1 MFWIDK
7 YYIILVLPTVILAL
21 YAQAKVNSTFNRYRQ
36 ERSLRGMTGQE
47 VAVQMLRNAGIL
59 DVPVQMVAGHL
70 TDHYDPRNR
79 VLRLSESV
87 FNSSSIAAVGVAAH
101 EAGHAIQHQEGYA
114 PLHLRNA
121 IVPLTRIG
129 SSLSMPLILIGIL
142 MGGLTNATSATNIGW
157 YIIIAGIAL
166 FGVAV
171 LFQVITLPVEFNA
184 SRRALVTLRD
194 TQILMDDE
202 VGKARKV
209 LSAAALT
216 YVAAMAQA
224 LANLLRL
231 LLIVGGRRG
240 RDD

>member
-1 MFWIDK
+1 MFWIDQ
-7 YYIILVLPTVILAL
+7 YYILLVLPTVILAL

-36 ERSLRGMTGQE
+36 ERSYRGMTGQE
-47 VAVQMLRNAGIL
+47 VAVQMLRNAGIM

-70 TDHYDPRNR
+70 TDHYDPKNR

-87 FNSSSIAAVGVAAH
+87 FNSSSIAAIGVAAH
-101 EAGHAIQHQEGYA
+101 EAGHAIQHQEGYG

-121 IVPLTRIG
+121 IIPLTRIG
-129 SSLSMPLILIGIL
+129 SSLSMPLIFIGIS
-142 MGGLTNATSATNIGW
+142 MGGLSSAASAMNMGW
-157 YIIIAGIAL
+157 YIIVAGIAL

-184 SRRALVTLRD
+184 SRRALVTLGS
-194 TQILMDDE
+194 TQILMEDE
-202 VGKARKV
+202 VKKARKV

-224 LANLLRL
+224 VANLLRL
-231 LLIVGGRRG
+231 LLIVGGRR

>member
-1 MFWIDK
+1 MFWIDQ
-7 YYIILVLPTVILAL
+7 YYILLVLPTVLLAL
-21 YAQAKVNSTFNRYRQ
+21 YAQSKVNSTFNRYRQ
-36 ERSLRGMTGQE
+36 ERSYRGMTGQE

-59 DVPVQMVAGHL
+59 DVPVEMVAGHL
-70 TDHYDPRNR
+70 TDHYDPKNR

-87 FNSSSIAAVGVAAH
+87 FNSSSIAAIGVAAH
-101 EAGHAIQHQEGYA
+101 EAGHAIQHQEGYG

-121 IVPLTRIG
+121 IIPLTRIG
-129 SSLSMPLILIGIL
+129 SNLSMPLIFIGIA
-142 MGGLTNATSATNIGW
+142 MGGLSSAASATNMGW
-157 YIIIAGIAL
+157 YIIVAGIAL

-184 SRRALVTLRD
+184 SRRALQTLGNM
-194 TQILMDDE
+194 QILLEDE
-202 VGKARKV
+202 VKKARKV

-224 LANLLRL
+224 VANLLRL
-231 LLIVGGRRG
+231 LLIVGGRR

>member
-7 YYIILVLPTVILAL
+7 YYILLVLPTVILAL

-36 ERSLRGMTGQE
+36 ERSYRGMTGQE
-47 VAVQMLRNAGIL
+47 VAMQMLRNAGIY

-70 TDHYDPRNR
+70 TDHYDPKNR

-87 FNSSSIAAVGVAAH
+87 FNSSSIAAIGVAAH

-121 IVPLTRIG
+121 IIPLTRIG
-129 SSLSMPLILIGIL
+129 SNLSMPMIFIGIAL
-142 MGGLTNATSATNIGW
+142 GGLSSAASAINMGW
-157 YIIIAGIAL
+157 YIIVAGIAL

-184 SRRALVTLRD
+184 SKRALATLGS
-194 TQILMDDE
+194 TQILMEDE
-202 VGKARKV
+202 AKKARKV

-216 YVAAMAQA
+216 YEAAMAQA

-231 LLIVGGRRG
+231 ILIVGGRR

>member
-7 YYIILVLPTVILAL
+7 YYILLVLPTVILAL

-36 ERSLRGMTGQE
+36 ERSYRGMTGQE
-47 VAVQMLRNAGIL
+47 VAMQMLRNAGIY

-70 TDHYDPRNR
+70 TDHYDPKNR

-87 FNSSSIAAVGVAAH
+87 FNSSSIAAIGVAAH

-121 IVPLTRIG
+121 IIPLTRIG
-129 SSLSMPLILIGIL
+129 SNLSMPLIFIGIAL
-142 MGGLTNATSATNIGW
+142 GGLSNAASAVNMGW

-184 SRRALVTLRD
+184 SRRALATLGS
-194 TQILMDDE
+194 TQILMEDE
-202 VGKARKV
+202 VKKARKV

-231 LLIVGGRRG
+231 ILIVGGRR

>member
-7 YYIILVLPTVILAL
+7 YYILLVLPTVILAL
-21 YAQAKVNSTFNRYRQ
+21 YAQAKVNSTFNQYRQ
-36 ERSLRGMTGQE
+36 ERSYRGMTGQE
-47 VAVQMLRNAGIL
+47 VAMQMLRNAGIM
-59 DVPVQMVAGHL
+59 DVPVEMVAGHL
-70 TDHYDPRNR
+70 TDHYDPKNR

-87 FNSSSIAAVGVAAH
+87 FNSSSIAAIGVAAH
-101 EAGHAIQHQEGYA
+101 EAGHAIQHQEGYG

-121 IVPLTRIG
+121 IIPLTRIG
-129 SSLSMPLILIGIL
+129 STLSMPLIFIGIA
-142 MGGLTNATSATNIGW
+142 MGGLSNAASAMNMGW
-157 YIIIAGIAL
+157 YIIVAGIAL

-184 SRRALVTLRD
+184 SRRALVTLGS
-194 TQILMDDE
+194 TQILTEDE
-202 VGKARKV
+202 VKKARKV

-224 LANLLRL
+224 VANLLRL
-231 LLIVGGRRG
+231 LLIVGGRR

>member
-7 YYIILVLPTVILAL
+7 YYILLVLPTVILAL

-36 ERSLRGMTGQE
+36 ERSYRGMTGQE
-47 VAVQMLRNAGIL
+47 VAMQMLRNAGIY

-70 TDHYDPRNR
+70 TDHYDPKNR

-87 FNSSSIAAVGVAAH
+87 FNSSSIAAIGVAAH

-121 IVPLTRIG
+121 IIPLTRIG
-129 SSLSMPLILIGIL
+129 SNLSMPLIFIGIAL
-142 MGGLTNATSATNIGW
+142 GGLSNAASAANMGW
-157 YIIIAGIAL
+157 YIIVAGIAL

-184 SRRALVTLRD
+184 SKRALTTLGS
-194 TQILMDDE
+194 TQILMEDE
-202 VGKARKV
+202 VKKARKV

-231 LLIVGGRRG
+231 ILIVGGRR

>member
-1 MFWIDK
+1 MFWIDQ
-7 YYIILVLPTVILAL
+7 YYILLVLPTVILAL

-36 ERSLRGMTGQE
+36 ERSYRGMTGQE
-47 VAVQMLRNAGIL
+47 VAMQMLRNAGIM
-59 DVPVQMVAGHL
+59 DVPVEMVAGHL
-70 TDHYDPRNR
+70 TDHYDPKNR

-87 FNSSSIAAVGVAAH
+87 FNSSSIAAIGVAAH
-101 EAGHAIQHQEGYA
+101 EAGHAIQHQEGYG

-121 IVPLTRIG
+121 IIPLTRIG
-129 SSLSMPLILIGIL
+129 SSLSMPLIFVGIA
-142 MGGLTNATSATNIGW
+142 MGGLSNATSAMNMGW
-157 YIIIAGIAL
+157 YIIVAGIAL

-184 SRRALVTLRD
+184 SRRALATLGS
-194 TQILMDDE
+194 TQILMEDE
-202 VGKARKV
+202 VKKARKV

-224 LANLLRL
+224 VANLLRL
-231 LLIVGGRRG
+231 LLIVGGRR

>member
-7 YYIILVLPTVILAL
+7 YYILLVLPTVILAL

-36 ERSLRGMTGQE
+36 ERSYRGMTGQE
-47 VAVQMLRNAGIL
+47 VAMQMLRNAGIY
-59 DVPVQMVAGHL
+59 DVPVQMMAGHL
-70 TDHYDPRNR
+70 TDHYDPKNR

-87 FNSSSIAAVGVAAH
+87 FNSSSIAAIGVAAH

-121 IVPLTRIG
+121 IIPLTRIG
-129 SSLSMPLILIGIL
+129 SNLSMPLIFIGIAL
-142 MGGLTNATSATNIGW
+142 GGLSNAASAVNMGW

-184 SRRALVTLRD
+184 SRRALVTLGS
-194 TQILMDDE
+194 TQILMEDE
-202 VGKARKV
+202 VKKARKV

-231 LLIVGGRRG
+231 ILIVGGRR

>member
-7 YYIILVLPTVILAL
+7 YYILLVLPTVILAL

-36 ERSLRGMTGQE
+36 ERSYRGMTGQE
-47 VAVQMLRNAGIL
+47 VAMQMLRNAGIM

-70 TDHYDPRNR
+70 TDHYDPKNR

-87 FNSSSIAAVGVAAH
+87 FNSSSIAAIGVAAH
-101 EAGHAIQHQEGYA
+101 EAGHAIQHQEGYG

-121 IVPLTRIG
+121 IIPLTRIG
-129 SSLSMPLILIGIL
+129 SSLSMPLIFIGIAL
-142 MGGLTNATSATNIGW
+142 GGLSSAASAMNMGW
-157 YIIIAGIAL
+157 YIIVAGIAL

-184 SRRALVTLRD
+184 SRRALATLGS
-194 TQILMDDE
+194 TQILMEDE
-202 VGKARKV
+202 VKKARKV

-224 LANLLRL
+224 VANLLRL
-231 LLIVGGRRG
+231 LLIVGGRR
-240 RDD
+240 RND

>member
-1 MFWIDK
+1 MFWIDQ
-7 YYIILVLPTVILAL
+7 YYILLVLPTVILAL

-36 ERSLRGMTGQE
+36 ERSYRGMTGQE
-47 VAVQMLRNAGIL
+47 VALQMLRNAGIM

-70 TDHYDPRNR
+70 TDHYDPKNR

-87 FNSSSIAAVGVAAH
+87 FNSSSIAAIGVAAH
-101 EAGHAIQHQEGYA
+101 EAGHAIQHQEGYG

-121 IVPLTRIG
+121 IIPLTRIG
-129 SSLSMPLILIGIL
+129 SSLSMPLIFIGIA
-142 MGGLTNATSATNIGW
+142 MGGLSSVASAMNMGW
-157 YIIIAGIAL
+157 YIIVAGIAL

-184 SRRALVTLRD
+184 SRRALVTLGS
-194 TQILMDDE
+194 TQILMEDE
-202 VGKARKV
+202 VKKARKV

-224 LANLLRL
+224 VANLLRL
-231 LLIVGGRRG
+231 LLIVGGRR

>member
-1 MFWIDK
+1 MFWIDQ
-7 YYIILVLPTVILAL
+7 YYILLVLPTVILAL

-36 ERSLRGMTGQE
+36 ERSYRGMTGQE
-47 VAVQMLRNAGIL
+47 VAMQMLRNAGIM
-59 DVPVQMVAGHL
+59 DVPVEMVAGHL
-70 TDHYDPRNR
+70 TDHYDPKNR

-87 FNSSSIAAVGVAAH
+87 FNSSSIAAIGVAAH
-101 EAGHAIQHQEGYA
+101 EAGHAIQHQEGYG

-121 IVPLTRIG
+121 IIPLTRIG
-129 SSLSMPLILIGIL
+129 STLSMPLIFIGIA
-142 MGGLTNATSATNIGW
+142 MGGLSSAVSATNMGW
-157 YIIIAGIAL
+157 YIIVAGIAL

-184 SRRALVTLRD
+184 SRRALVTLGN
-194 TQILMDDE
+194 TQILTEDE
-202 VGKARKV
+202 VKKARKV

-224 LANLLRL
+224 VANLLRL
-231 LLIVGGRRG
+231 LLIVGGRR

>member
-7 YYIILVLPTVILAL
+7 YYILLVLPTVILAL

-36 ERSLRGMTGQE
+36 ERSYRGMTGQE
-47 VAVQMLRNAGIL
+47 VAMQMLRNAGIY

-70 TDHYDPRNR
+70 TDHYDPKNR

-87 FNSSSIAAVGVAAH
+87 FNSSSIAAIGVAAH

-121 IVPLTRIG
+121 IIPLTRIG
-129 SSLSMPLILIGIL
+129 SNLSMPLIFIGIAL
-142 MGGLTNATSATNIGW
+142 GGLSSAASAINMGW
-157 YIIIAGIAL
+157 YIIVAGIAL

-184 SRRALVTLRD
+184 SRRALATLGS
-194 TQILMDDE
+194 TQILMEDE
-202 VGKARKV
+202 AKKARKV

-231 LLIVGGRRG
+231 ILIVGGRR

>member
-7 YYIILVLPTVILAL
+7 YYILLVLPTVILAL

-36 ERSLRGMTGQE
+36 ERSYRGMTGQE
-47 VAVQMLRNAGIL
+47 VAMQMLRNAGIY

-70 TDHYDPRNR
+70 TDHYDPKNR

-87 FNSSSIAAVGVAAH
+87 FNSSSIAAIGVAAH

-121 IVPLTRIG
+121 IIPLTRIG
-129 SSLSMPLILIGIL
+129 SNLSMPLIFIGIAL
-142 MGGLTNATSATNIGW
+142 GGLSSAASAVNMGW
-157 YIIIAGIAL
+157 YIIVAGIAL

-184 SRRALVTLRD
+184 SRRALVTLGS
-194 TQILMDDE
+194 TQILMEDE
-202 VGKARKV
+202 VKKARKV

-231 LLIVGGRRG
+231 ILIVGGRR

>member
-1 MFWIDK
+1 MFWIDQ
-7 YYIILVLPTVILAL
+7 YYILLVLPTVILAL

-36 ERSLRGMTGQE
+36 ERSYRGMTGQE
-47 VAVQMLRNAGIL
+47 VALQMLRNAGIM

-70 TDHYDPRNR
+70 TDHYDPKNR

-87 FNSSSIAAVGVAAH
+87 FNSSSIAAIGVAAH
-101 EAGHAIQHQEGYA
+101 EAGHAIQHQEGYG

-121 IVPLTRIG
+121 IIPLTRIG
-129 SSLSMPLILIGIL
+129 SSLSMPLIFIGIA
-142 MGGLTNATSATNIGW
+142 MGGLSSAASAMNMGW

-184 SRRALVTLRD
+184 SRRALVTLGS
-194 TQILMDDE
+194 TQILMEDE
-202 VGKARKV
+202 VKKARKV

-224 LANLLRL
+224 VANLLRL
-231 LLIVGGRRG
+231 LLIVGGRR

>member
-7 YYIILVLPTVILAL
+7 YYILLVLPTVILAL

-36 ERSLRGMTGQE
+36 ERSYRGMTGQE
-47 VAVQMLRNAGIL
+47 VAMQMLRNAGIY

-70 TDHYDPRNR
+70 TDHYDPKNR

-87 FNSSSIAAVGVAAH
+87 FNRSSIAAIGVAAH

-121 IVPLTRIG
+121 IIPLTRIG
-129 SSLSMPLILIGIL
+129 SNLSMPLIFIGIAL
-142 MGGLTNATSATNIGW
+142 GGLSSAASAINMGW
-157 YIIIAGIAL
+157 YIIVAGIAL

-184 SRRALVTLRD
+184 SKRALATLGS
-194 TQILMDDE
+194 TQILMEDE
-202 VGKARKV
+202 AKKARKV

-231 LLIVGGRRG
+231 ILIVGGRR

>member
-7 YYIILVLPTVILAL
+7 YYILLVLPTVILAL

-36 ERSLRGMTGQE
+36 ERSYRGMTGQE
-47 VAVQMLRNAGIL
+47 VAMQMLRNAGIY

-70 TDHYDPRNR
+70 TDHYDPKNR

-87 FNSSSIAAVGVAAH
+87 FNSSSIAAIGVAAH

-121 IVPLTRIG
+121 IIPLTRIG
-129 SSLSMPLILIGIL
+129 SNLSMPLIFIGIAL
-142 MGGLTNATSATNIGW
+142 GGLSNAASAVNMGW
-157 YIIIAGIAL
+157 YIIVAGIAL

-184 SRRALVTLRD
+184 SRRALVTLGS
-194 TQILMDDE
+194 TQILMEDE
-202 VGKARKV
+202 VKKARKV

-231 LLIVGGRRG
+231 ILIVGGRR

>member
-1 MFWIDK
+1 MFWIDQ
-7 YYIILVLPTVILAL
+7 YYILLVLPTVILAL

-36 ERSLRGMTGQE
+36 ERSYRGMTGQE
-47 VAVQMLRNAGIL
+47 VAVQMLRNAGIM
-59 DVPVQMVAGHL
+59 DVSVQMVAGHL
-70 TDHYDPRNR
+70 TDHYDPKNR

-87 FNSSSIAAVGVAAH
+87 FNSSSIAAIGVAAH
-101 EAGHAIQHQEGYA
+101 EAGHAIQHQEGYG

-121 IVPLTRIG
+121 IIPLTRIG
-129 SSLSMPLILIGIL
+129 SSLSMPLIFIGIA
-142 MGGLTNATSATNIGW
+142 MGGLSSAASAMNMGW
-157 YIIIAGIAL
+157 YIIVAGIAL

-184 SRRALVTLRD
+184 SRRALVTLGS
-194 TQILMDDE
+194 TQILMEDE
-202 VGKARKV
+202 VKKARKV

-224 LANLLRL
+224 VANLLRL
-231 LLIVGGRRG
+231 LLIVGGRR

>member
-1 MFWIDK
+1 MFWIDQ
-7 YYIILVLPTVILAL
+7 YYILLVLPTVILAL

-36 ERSLRGMTGQE
+36 ERSYRGMTGQE
-47 VAVQMLRNAGIL
+47 VALQMLRNAGIM
-59 DVPVQMVAGHL
+59 DVPVEMVAGHL
-70 TDHYDPRNR
+70 TDHYDPKNR

-87 FNSSSIAAVGVAAH
+87 FHSSSIAAIGVAAH
-101 EAGHAIQHQEGYA
+101 EAGHAIQHQEGYG

-121 IVPLTRIG
+121 IIPLTRIG
-129 SSLSMPLILIGIL
+129 STLSMPLIFIGIA
-142 MGGLTNATSATNIGW
+142 MGGLSSAVSSMNMGW
-157 YIIIAGIAL
+157 YIIVAGIAL

-184 SRRALVTLRD
+184 SRRALVTLGN
-194 TQILMDDE
+194 TQILTEDE
-202 VGKARKV
+202 VKKARKV

-224 LANLLRL
+224 VANLLRL
-231 LLIVGGRRG
+231 LLIVGGRR

>member
-7 YYIILVLPTVILAL
+7 YYILLVLPTVILAL

-36 ERSLRGMTGQE
+36 ERSYRGMTGQE
-47 VAVQMLRNAGIL
+47 VAMQMLRNAGIY

-70 TDHYDPRNR
+70 TDHYDPKNR

-87 FNSSSIAAVGVAAH
+87 FNSSSIAAIGVAAH

-121 IVPLTRIG
+121 IIPLTRIG
-129 SSLSMPLILIGIL
+129 SNLSMPLIFIGIAL
-142 MGGLTNATSATNIGW
+142 GGLSSAASAINMGW
-157 YIIIAGIAL
+157 YIIVAGIAL

-184 SRRALVTLRD
+184 SKRALATLGS
-194 TQILMDDE
+194 TQILMEDE
-202 VGKARKV
+202 AKKARKV

-231 LLIVGGRRG
+231 ILIVGGRR

>member
-7 YYIILVLPTVILAL
+7 YYILLVLPTVILAL
-21 YAQAKVNSTFNRYRQ
+21 YAQAKVNSTFNQYRQ
-36 ERSLRGMTGQE
+36 ERSYRGMTGQE
-47 VAVQMLRNAGIL
+47 VAMQMLRNAGIY

-70 TDHYDPRNR
+70 TDHYDPKNR

-87 FNSSSIAAVGVAAH
+87 FNSSSIAAIGVAAH

-121 IVPLTRIG
+121 IIPLTRIG
-129 SSLSMPLILIGIL
+129 SNLSMPLIFIGIAL
-142 MGGLTNATSATNIGW
+142 GGLSNAASAVNMGW

-184 SRRALVTLRD
+184 SRRALATLGS
-194 TQILMDDE
+194 TQILMEDE
-202 VGKARKV
+202 VKKARKV

-231 LLIVGGRRG
+231 ILIVGGRR

>member
-7 YYIILVLPTVILAL
+7 YYILLVLPTVILAL

-36 ERSLRGMTGQE
+36 ERSYRGMTGQE
-47 VAVQMLRNAGIL
+47 VAMQMLRNAGIM

-70 TDHYDPRNR
+70 TDHYDPKNR

-87 FNSSSIAAVGVAAH
+87 FNSSSIAAIGVAAH
-101 EAGHAIQHQEGYA
+101 EAGHAIQHQEGYG

-121 IVPLTRIG
+121 IIPLTRIG
-129 SSLSMPLILIGIL
+129 SSLSMPLIFIGIAL
-142 MGGLTNATSATNIGW
+142 GGLSSAASAMNMGW
-157 YIIIAGIAL
+157 YIIVAGIAL

-184 SRRALVTLRD
+184 SRRALATLGSTR
-194 TQILMDDE
+194 ILMEDE
-202 VGKARKV
+202 VKKARKV

-224 LANLLRL
+224 VANLLRL
-231 LLIVGGRRG
+231 LLIVGGRR
-240 RDD
+240 RND

>member
-1 MFWIDK
+1 
-7 YYIILVLPTVILAL
+7 
-21 YAQAKVNSTFNRYRQ
+21 
-36 ERSLRGMTGQE
+36 MTGQE

-59 DVPVQMVAGHL
+59 DVPVEMVAGHL
-70 TDHYDPRNR
+70 TDHYDPKNR

-87 FNSSSIAAVGVAAH
+87 FNSSSIAAIGVAAH
-101 EAGHAIQHQEGYA
+101 EAGHAIQHQEGYG

-121 IVPLTRIG
+121 IIPLTRIG
-129 SSLSMPLILIGIL
+129 SNLSMPLIFIGIA
-142 MGGLTNATSATNIGW
+142 MGGLSSAASATNMGW
-157 YIIIAGIAL
+157 YIIVAGIAL

-184 SRRALVTLRD
+184 SRRALQTLGNM
-194 TQILMDDE
+194 QILLEDE
-202 VGKARKV
+202 VKKARKV

-224 LANLLRL
+224 VANLLRL
-231 LLIVGGRRG
+231 LLIVGGRR

>member
-7 YYIILVLPTVILAL
+7 YYILLVLPTVILAL

-36 ERSLRGMTGQE
+36 ERSYRGMTGQE
-47 VAVQMLRNAGIL
+47 VAMQMLRNAGIY

-70 TDHYDPRNR
+70 TDHYDPKNR

-87 FNSSSIAAVGVAAH
+87 FNSSSIAAIGVAAH
-101 EAGHAIQHQEGYA
+101 EAGHAIQPQEGYA

-121 IVPLTRIG
+121 IIPLTRIG
-129 SSLSMPLILIGIL
+129 SNLSMPLIFIGIAL
-142 MGGLTNATSATNIGW
+142 GGLSNAASAVNMGW

-184 SRRALVTLRD
+184 SRRALVTLGS
-194 TQILMDDE
+194 TQILMEDE
-202 VGKARKV
+202 VKKARKV

-231 LLIVGGRRG
+231 ILIVGGRR

>member
-1 MFWIDK
+1 MFWIDQ
-7 YYIILVLPTVILAL
+7 YYILLVLPTVILAL

-36 ERSLRGMTGQE
+36 ERSYRGMTGQE
-47 VAVQMLRNAGIL
+47 VAVQMLRNAGIM

-70 TDHYDPRNR
+70 TDHYDPKNR

-87 FNSSSIAAVGVAAH
+87 FNSSSIAAIGVAAH
-101 EAGHAIQHQEGYA
+101 EAGHAIQHQEGYG

-121 IVPLTRIG
+121 IIPLTRIG
-129 SSLSMPLILIGIL
+129 SSLSMPLIFIGIA
-142 MGGLTNATSATNIGW
+142 MGGLSSAASAMNMGW
-157 YIIIAGIAL
+157 YIIVAGIAL

-184 SRRALVTLRD
+184 SRRALVTLGS
-194 TQILMDDE
+194 TQILMEDE
-202 VGKARKV
+202 VKKARKV

-224 LANLLRL
+224 VANLLRL
-231 LLIVGGRRG
+231 LLIVGGRR

>member
-1 MFWIDK
+1 MFWIDQ
-7 YYIILVLPTVILAL
+7 YYILLVLPTVILAL

-36 ERSLRGMTGQE
+36 ERSYRGMTGQE
-47 VAVQMLRNAGIL
+47 VALQMLRNAGIM
-59 DVPVQMVAGHL
+59 DVPVEMVAGHL
-70 TDHYDPRNR
+70 TDHYDPKNR

-87 FNSSSIAAVGVAAH
+87 FNSSSIAAIGVAAH
-101 EAGHAIQHQEGYA
+101 EAGHAIQHQEGYG

-121 IVPLTRIG
+121 IIPLTRIG
-129 SSLSMPLILIGIL
+129 SSLSMPLIFIGIA
-142 MGGLTNATSATNIGW
+142 MGGLSNTVSATNMGW
-157 YIIIAGIAL
+157 YIIVAGIAL

-184 SRRALVTLRD
+184 SRRALVTLGN
-194 TQILMDDE
+194 TQILTEDE
-202 VGKARKV
+202 VKKARKV

-224 LANLLRL
+224 VANLLRL
-231 LLIVGGRRG
+231 LLIVGGRR

>member
-7 YYIILVLPTVILAL
+7 YYILLVLPTVILAL

-36 ERSLRGMTGQE
+36 ERSYRGMTGQE
-47 VAVQMLRNAGIL
+47 VAMQMLRNAGIM

-70 TDHYDPRNR
+70 TDHYDPKNR

-87 FNSSSIAAVGVAAH
+87 FNSSSIAAIGVAAH

-121 IVPLTRIG
+121 IIPLTRIG
-129 SSLSMPLILIGIL
+129 SSLSMPLIFVGIAL
-142 MGGLTNATSATNIGW
+142 GGLSSTASAMNMGW
-157 YIIIAGIAL
+157 YIIVAGIAL
-166 FGVAV
+166 FGAAV

-184 SRRALVTLRD
+184 SRRALATLGS
-194 TQILMDDE
+194 TQILMEDE
-202 VGKARKV
+202 VRKARKV

-224 LANLLRL
+224 VANLLRL
-231 LLIVGGRRG
+231 ILIVGGRR
-240 RDD
+240 RND

>member
-7 YYIILVLPTVILAL
+7 YYILLVLPTVILAL

-36 ERSLRGMTGQE
+36 DRSYRGMTGQE
-47 VAVQMLRNAGIL
+47 VAMQMLRNAGIY

-70 TDHYDPRNR
+70 TDHYDPKNR

-87 FNSSSIAAVGVAAH
+87 FNSSSIAAIGVAAH

-121 IVPLTRIG
+121 IIPLTRIG
-129 SSLSMPLILIGIL
+129 SNLSMPLIFIGIAL
-142 MGGLTNATSATNIGW
+142 GGLSSAASAINMGW
-157 YIIIAGIAL
+157 YIIVAGIAL

-184 SRRALVTLRD
+184 SKRALATLGS
-194 TQILMDDE
+194 TQILMEDE
-202 VGKARKV
+202 AKKARKV

-231 LLIVGGRRG
+231 ILIVGGRR